1 MAISNTSK
9 MEKRMDTLFL
19 EGGLEIC
26 IKEKKMIHT
35 CFLPLEIYSE
45 KKKHKHKHEYFR
57 VIYKF
62 ENMDKIFLSSN
73 AGCKVSCWIAAI

>member
-45 KKKHKHKHEYFR
+45 KKKKN
-57 VIYKF
+57 IST
-62 ENMDKIFLSSN
+62 NMNILELFINLKIWIKSSCP
-73 AGCKVSCWIAAI
+73 AMQDAK

>member
-45 KKKHKHKHEYFR
+45 KKKT
-57 VIYKF
+57 
-62 ENMDKIFLSSN
+62 
-73 AGCKVSCWIAAI
+73 